1 MQQALHQ
8 SRSKASIDILLRAL
22 PVEERQ
28 AVLLDLLAAY
38 ELEAP
43 SKAAPVATTVAV
55 TESVAR
61 APEVTAPADKT
72 PLASEPIATTN
83 SGAGGSLSDRLLAIL
98 REQPEAPIE
107 LLSQT
112 LCGATDNANRNRVS
126 TTLSYLKRRGRVRNV
141 GPGRWRVV
149 EPKRSARPKAAHK
162 AAPKPPEVEEVP
174 PAKPE
179 RVSSPPAQG
188 APSASERVR
197 ALLVDH
203 PEGLTTGQIRDLL
216 GPNRP
221 RDISTVVAKMA
232 GRGLLIASGKKGA
245 FSYKLAQA
253 SGPTP
258 SPNGNG

>member
-1 MQQALHQ
+1 M
-8 SRSKASIDILLRAL
+8 LLRTL

-43 SKAAPVATTVAV
+43 SKATTVATTVVAPAV
-55 TESVAR
+55 VVR
-61 APEVTAPADKT
+61 APDVTAPVDKT
-72 PLASEPIATTN
+72 PLTPEPAAATASA
-83 SGAGGSLSDRLLAIL
+83 AGGSLSDRLLAIL

-149 EPKRSARPKAAHK
+149 EPKRSARTKATPKAP
-162 AAPKPPEVEEVP
+162 PKPPEVEEAP
-174 PAKPE
+174 PAKAE
-179 RVSSPPAQG
+179 RVSAPPAVG

-245 FSYKLAQA
+245 FSYKLAQL
-253 SGPTP
+253 SGPAP

>member
-1 MQQALHQ
+1 M
-8 SRSKASIDILLRAL
+8 LLRTL

-38 ELEAP
+38 ELEVP
-43 SKAAPVATTVAV
+43 SKATAAAMAAVAPVTHVRAIDA
-55 TESVAR
+55 ES
-61 APEVTAPADKT
+61 APAEKAA
-72 PLASEPIATTN
+72 PAVPSAAASA
-83 SGAGGSLSDRLLAIL
+83 GASSLSDRLLAIL

-126 TTLSYLKRRGRVRNV
+126 TTLSYLKRRGKVRNV
-141 GPGRWRVV
+141 GPGKWRVV
-149 EPKRSARPKAAHK
+149 ESKRAAKPKGAAKSAPKAA
-162 AAPKPPEVEEVP
+162 EVEEAP
-174 PAKPE
+174 PAKAE
-179 RVSSPPAQG
+179 RTSAPQASG
-188 APSASERVR
+188 GPSAAERVR

-253 SGPTP
+253 SGAAP
-258 SPNGNG
+258 SSNGNG